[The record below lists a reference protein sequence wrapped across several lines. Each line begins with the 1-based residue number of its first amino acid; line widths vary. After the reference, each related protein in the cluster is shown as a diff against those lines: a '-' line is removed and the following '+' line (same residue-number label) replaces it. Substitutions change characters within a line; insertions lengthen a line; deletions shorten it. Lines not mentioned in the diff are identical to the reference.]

1 MKTSRLAWGTL
12 ALTMAVIAW
21 GAFVRASGSGAG
33 CGAHWP
39 LCNGQVV
46 PRDPALETAIELTHR
61 VTSGAA
67 LLAVL
72 ALAVLVFRRFESGA
86 PARPAAL
93 AAVVFM
99 VAEAAIGA
107 GLVLLEL
114 VADNESLARAYWMA
128 AHLVNTFLLLAALA
142 ATAWFAGP
150 AAGARRAPLPARAR
164 VVVVSLLGLL
174 LLVGASG
181 GVAALGDTLYPAAS
195 LGEGLRQDFA
205 PGSAL
210 LLRLRALHPLLAFL
224 AGAALVFAVPWLARR
239 ADGRRAGAAGRAVV
253 LLVVLQVAAGVVN
266 LLLLAPIW
274 MQIVHL
280 FLADALWV
288 ALVLFALGLATAPRG
303 TTVAPYP
310 EAHHAGAA
318 AGAPR

>member
-12 ALTMAVIAW
+12 GLTMAVIAW

-46 PRDPALETAIELTHR
+46 PRVPALETAIELTHR
-61 VTSGAA
+61 VTSGLA
-67 LLAVL
+67 LLAV
-72 ALAVLVFRRFESGA
+72 ATLAVLVFRRSGPGA
-86 PARPAAL
+86 PQRPAAL

-99 VAEAAIGA
+99 LVEAAIGA

-114 VADNESLARAYWMA
+114 VADDASLARAYWMA
-128 AHLVNTFLLLAALA
+128 GHLLNTFLLLAALA
-142 ATAWFAGP
+142 ATAWWTGP
-150 AAGARRAPLPARAR
+150 AAGARRARLPPGVALAAG
-164 VVVVSLLGLL
+164 SALGLV

-195 LGEGLRQDFA
+195 LGEGLRQDFT

-210 LLRLRALHPLLAFL
+210 LVRLRALHPALAL
-224 AGAALVFAVPWLARR
+224 VMGAALVLAVPWM
-239 ADGRRAGAAGRAVV
+239 GRRAPGLRTRPLGRLVA
-253 LLVVLQVAAGVVN
+253 LLVVAQVAAGVIN

-274 MQIVHL
+274 LQIVHL
-280 FLADALWV
+280 VLADALWV
-288 ALVLFALGLATAPRG
+288 SLVLFTLGMTTSDEG
-303 TTVAPYP
+303 TPVAPDMD
-310 EAHHAGAA
+310 AHGIRTPAA
-318 AGAPR
+318 AR

>member
-12 ALTMAVIAW
+12 GLTMAVIAW

-61 VTSGAA
+61 VTSGLA
-67 LLAVL
+67 LLAV
-72 ALAVLVFRRFESGA
+72 ATLAVLVFRRSGPGA
-86 PARPAAL
+86 PQRPAAL

-99 VAEAAIGA
+99 LVEAAIGA

-114 VADNESLARAYWMA
+114 VADDASLARAYWMA
-128 AHLVNTFLLLAALA
+128 GHLLNTFLLLAALA
-142 ATAWFAGP
+142 ATAWWTGP
-150 AAGARRAPLPARAR
+150 AAGARRAGLPPGVALAAG
-164 VVVVSLLGLL
+164 SALGLV

-195 LGEGLRQDFA
+195 LGEGLRQDFT

-210 LLRLRALHPLLAFL
+210 LVRLRALHPALAL
-224 AGAALVFAVPWLARR
+224 VMGAALVLAVPWM
-239 ADGRRAGAAGRAVV
+239 GRRAPGRRTRPLGRLVA
-253 LLVVLQVAAGVVN
+253 LLVVAQVAAGVIN

-274 MQIVHL
+274 LQIVHL
-280 FLADALWV
+280 VLADALWV
-288 ALVLFALGLATAPRG
+288 SLVLFTLGMTTSDEG
-303 TTVAPYP
+303 TPVAPDMD
-310 EAHHAGAA
+310 AHGIRTPAA
-318 AGAPR
+318 AR

>member
-12 ALTMAVIAW
+12 GLIMAVIAW

-61 VTSGAA
+61 VTSGLA
-67 LLAVL
+67 LLAVATL
-72 ALAVLVFRRFESGA
+72 ALLVFRRSGPGA
-86 PARPAAL
+86 PQRPAAL

-99 VAEAAIGA
+99 LVEAAIGA

-114 VADNESLARAYWMA
+114 VADDASLARAYWMA
-128 AHLVNTFLLLAALA
+128 GHLLNTFLLLAALA
-142 ATAWFAGP
+142 ATAWWTGP
-150 AAGARRAPLPARAR
+150 AARARRAGLPPGVALAAG
-164 VVVVSLLGLL
+164 SALGLV

-195 LGEGLRQDFA
+195 LGEGLRQDFT

-210 LLRLRALHPLLAFL
+210 LVRLRALHPALAL
-224 AGAALVFAVPWLARR
+224 VMGAALVLTVPWM
-239 ADGRRAGAAGRAVV
+239 GRRAPGRRTRPLGRLVA
-253 LLVVLQVAAGVVN
+253 LLVVAQVAAGVIN

-274 MQIVHL
+274 LQIVHL
-280 FLADALWV
+280 VLADALWV
-288 ALVLFALGLATAPRG
+288 SLVLFTLGMTTSDEG
-303 TTVAPYP
+303 TPVAPDMD
-310 EAHHAGAA
+310 AHGIRTPAA
-318 AGAPR
+318 AR